1 MNPRLT
7 TLEPSLIRELNARKR
22 PGDLDLGLGEPVLPP
37 DPAALDAG
45 LRWMAENGCRYSPN
59 LGFPEVRAAVGTYL
73 ERPADEV
80 CLTNGSQQALH
91 LAMVTALDPERDE
104 VLVIEPG
111 YPAYAKIAQMLGLA
125 VRTVGLDPERH
136 FAPRADRVLGALRPQ
151 TRLVVL
157 ASPNNPSARIWP
169 AAELEK
175 LCAGLDDRWL
185 VFDEVYRELY
195 YTPEP
200 PPRPVHARALL
211 VGGLSKCAS
220 LTGLR
225 IGWLGAPAELMPL
238 VLRAHQLIT
247 TAASTYAQRVALE
260 ILTHGHAGDQRRIY
274 RQRLGNLL
282 EALRASALEFVEP
295 EGAFYCLVRVGRP
308 SLPAALELLEA
319 KRVVTVPGVAFGAE
333 GWLRL
338 SWAGPPEEVR
348 EGVARLTEWSTTAD
362 RRSG

>member
-37 DPAALDAG
+37 DQRALDAG
-45 LRWMAENGCRYSPN
+45 LRWLAENGCRYSPN
-59 LGFPEVRAAVGTYL
+59 LGFPEVRAAVGAYL
-73 ERPADEV
+73 GRPAEEI

-91 LAMVTALDPERDE
+91 LAMVTALDPEKDE

-125 VRTVGLDPERH
+125 VRTVGLDPKRR
-136 FAPRADRVLGALRPQ
+136 FAPQADCVLAALRPE

-169 AAELEK
+169 ARELEQLCAELGE
-175 LCAGLDDRWL
+175 RWL

-200 PPRPVHARALL
+200 PPRPSHPRALL

-225 IGWLGAPAELMPL
+225 MGWLGAPPELMPL

-247 TAASTYAQRVALE
+247 TAASTFAQQVALE
-260 ILTHGHAGDQRRIY
+260 LLTNGRLGDQRPLY
-274 RQRLGNLL
+274 RDRLGSLL
-282 EALRASALEFVEP
+282 EALRASELEFVEP
-295 EGAFYCLVRVGRP
+295 EGAFYCLVRVGGS
-308 SLPAALELLEA
+308 SLAAALELLEE

-348 EGVARLTEWSTTAD
+348 EGVVRLAEWARLKLS
-362 RRSG
+362 RG